1 MSLFGTEQSIEVV
14 LEIFLD
20 PVGLALASWPANHV
34 HSALFVYLHEV
45 FKLLVLVSDHLT
57 T

>member
-1 MSLFGTEQSIEVV
+1 MSLFSTEQSIEVV
-14 LEIFLD
+14 PEIFLD
-20 PVGLALASWPANHV
+20 LVGLAFASWPANHV
-34 HSALFVYLHEV
+34 HSALFIYLHEV